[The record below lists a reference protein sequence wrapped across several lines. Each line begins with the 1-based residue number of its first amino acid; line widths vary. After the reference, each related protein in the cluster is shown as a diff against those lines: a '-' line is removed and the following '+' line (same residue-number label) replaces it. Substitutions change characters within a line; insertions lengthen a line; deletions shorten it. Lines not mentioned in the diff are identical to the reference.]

1 VDNIKKLSIAHLISN
16 ESIALTCS
24 NLIEMLENGASQR
37 GEGLIV
43 LDRQNRATRKSYGDL
58 LEGARVVANYLR
70 NRGLQRGD
78 KVLILLMTS
87 TPFTDAFF
95 GTILAGGVPVPASL
109 PMTFGDI
116 TKYLTNLKHILQ
128 NSDARFILTFSKVRA
143 VIGNVLMGE
152 NNLKELILAE
162 DITDELPIHR
172 GFPSIDTSDPALFQ
186 YTSGTTSLPKGV
198 VLTHQAI
205 LSNVYGI
212 AHSIGL
218 SPADVG
224 LSWLPLYHDMGLIG
238 GMITALYSGARMV
251 IMPPESF
258 VMNPIGWLKN
268 ITQFRASIVL
278 APNFAYHLCSNRVSD
293 EDLRTLDLTSLRVAM
308 NGGEPVDLRTLNA
321 FECKFAPVGFQDNVI
336 FPVYGMAE
344 NCLAATFPRL
354 GVRYQVESKDRTLL
368 EVEGAAADALPS
380 DPSPFKAVNV
390 GAPLSGQQVA
400 IQTGDGGFA
409 RERMVG
415 EILIK
420 SPSLMMGYYRSPAE
434 TAKVLIDG
442 WLHTGDLGFISNGR
456 LFITGRSKEM
466 IIKRGRNYY
475 PYEIERAAA
484 NVNKIRKGCLV
495 AFACSNPETGT
506 EDLVM
511 VAETRETEREAK
523 HQIEQAV
530 SAEVLSTVGI
540 KPDRILLVPPRTI
553 PKTSSGKLQR
563 LLCKQRYIEGT
574 LVKGFSDCWFIPVKT
589 MVGSFIGEQRFR
601 LRARKV

>member
-1 VDNIKKLSIAHLISN
+1 MDNIKKLPIAHLISN

-24 NLIEMLENGASQR
+24 NLIQMLENGASQR

-43 LDRQNRATRKSYGDL
+43 LDRQNRATRKSYEDL

-95 GTILAGGVPVPASL
+95 GTILAGGVPIPASL

-128 NSDARFILTFSKVRA
+128 NSEARFILTFSKVRA
-143 VIGNVLMGE
+143 VIGNVLVGE

-162 DITDELPIHR
+162 DITDELPIHP

-212 AHSIGL
+212 AHSIGV

-238 GMITALYSGARMV
+238 GMITALYSGSRMV

-268 ITQFRASIVL
+268 ITQFRASVVV

-308 NGGEPVDLRTLNA
+308 NGAEPVDLRTLNA
-321 FECKFAPVGFQDNVI
+321 FERKFAPVGFRDNVI

-354 GVRYQVESKDRTLL
+354 GIRYEVESKDRTLL
-368 EVEGAAADALPS
+368 EVEGVAADAFPS
-380 DPSPFKAVNV
+380 DPSPFQAVSV
-390 GAPLSGQQVA
+390 GAPLPGQQVA
-400 IQTGDGGFA
+400 IQAEDGGFA

-420 SPSLMMGYYRSPAE
+420 SPSLMMGYYRNPAE

-442 WLHTGDLGFISNGR
+442 WLHTGDLGFISDGR

-475 PYEIERAAA
+475 PYDIERAAA
-484 NVNKIRKGCLV
+484 NVDKIRKGCLV

-511 VAETRETEREAK
+511 VAETRETDREARR
-523 HQIEQAV
+523 QIEQAI
-530 SAEVLSTVGI
+530 SAEVMSTVGI

-574 LVKGFSDCWFIPVKT
+574 LIKGFSDCWFIPVKT

>member
-1 VDNIKKLSIAHLISN
+1 MDNVKKLPIAHLISN

-24 NLIEMLENGASQR
+24 NLIQMLENGASQR

-43 LDRQNRATRKSYGDL
+43 LDRQNRATRKSYENL

-128 NSDARFILTFSKVRA
+128 NSEARFILTFSKVRA
-143 VIGNVLMGE
+143 VIGNVLAGE

-162 DITDELPIHR
+162 NITDELPIHS
-172 GFPSIDTSDPALFQ
+172 GFPSIDTSDLALIQ

-205 LSNVYGI
+205 LTNVYGI
-212 AHSIGL
+212 AHSIGV

-238 GMITALYSGARMV
+238 GMITALYSGSRMV

-268 ITQFRASIVL
+268 ITQFRASVVV

-308 NGGEPVDLRTLNA
+308 NGAEPVDLRTLNA
-321 FECKFAPVGFQDNVI
+321 FERKFAPVGFRDNVI

-354 GVRYQVESKDRTLL
+354 GIRYEVESMDRTLL
-368 EVEGAAADALPS
+368 EVEGVAADAFPS
-380 DPSPFKAVNV
+380 DPSPFQAVSV
-390 GAPLSGQQVA
+390 GAPLPGQQVA
-400 IQTGDGGFA
+400 IQAEDGGFA
-409 RERMVG
+409 RERTVG
-415 EILIK
+415 EMLIK
-420 SPSLMMGYYRSPAE
+420 SPSLMMGYYRNPAE

-442 WLHTGDLGFISNGR
+442 WLHTGDLGFISDGR

-466 IIKRGRNYY
+466 IIKRGCNYY
-475 PYEIERAAA
+475 PYDIERVAA
-484 NVNKIRKGCLV
+484 NVDKIRKGCLV

-511 VAETRETEREAK
+511 VAETRETDREARR
-523 HQIEQAV
+523 QIEQAL
-530 SAEVLSTVGI
+530 SAEVMSTVGV

-574 LVKGFSDCWFIPVKT
+574 LIKGFSDCWFIPVKT

>member
-1 VDNIKKLSIAHLISN
+1 VDNIKKLPIAHLISN
-16 ESIALTCS
+16 DSIALTCS
-24 NLIEMLENGASQR
+24 NLIQMLENGASQR

-43 LDRQNRATRKSYGDL
+43 LDRQNRATRKSYEDL

-95 GTILAGGVPVPASL
+95 GTILAGGVPIPASL

-128 NSDARFILTFSKVRA
+128 NSEARFILTFSKVRA

-162 DITDELPIHR
+162 DITDELPIHP

-186 YTSGTTSLPKGV
+186 YTSGTTSFPKGV

-218 SPADVG
+218 STADVG

-238 GMITALYSGARMV
+238 GMITALYSGSRMV

-268 ITQFRASIVL
+268 ITQFQASIVL

-321 FECKFAPVGFQDNVI
+321 FERKFAPVGFHDNVI

-354 GVRYQVESKDRTLL
+354 GIRYEVESKDRTLL
-368 EVEGAAADALPS
+368 EVEGVAADALPS
-380 DPSPFKAVNV
+380 DPSPFKAVSV
-390 GAPLSGQQVA
+390 GVPLSGQQVA
-400 IQTGDGGFA
+400 IQARDGGFV
-409 RERMVG
+409 RESMVG

-420 SPSLMMGYYRSPAE
+420 SPSLMMGYYRNPTE

-523 HQIEQAV
+523 RQIEQTV

-574 LVKGFSDCWFIPVKT
+574 LIKGFSDCWFIPVKT